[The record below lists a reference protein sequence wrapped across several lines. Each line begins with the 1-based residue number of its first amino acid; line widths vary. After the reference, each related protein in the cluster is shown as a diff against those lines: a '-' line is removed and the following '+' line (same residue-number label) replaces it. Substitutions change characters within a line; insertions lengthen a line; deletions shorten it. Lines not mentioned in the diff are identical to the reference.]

1 MAPSRSTHCTI
12 VNNTS
17 LTLNLKG
24 SGCDHGRW
32 TLNFGPSD
40 TANTIPPN
48 DKKSFQAESAGVMT
62 GDQGWVTYGSA
73 AGDFNFTFNNPFSG
87 SNGYS
92 DTPAKDYNIKR
103 DGGDGNDA
111 RVTWTIRGSHHY

>member
-17 LTLNLKG
+17 LTLNLTG
-24 SGCDHGRW
+24 SGCDHGQW

-40 TANTIPPN
+40 TANTIPAN
-48 DKKSFQAESAGVMT
+48 DKKTFQAESAGVMT
-62 GDQGWVTYGSA
+62 GDQGWAKYGSS
-73 AGDFNFTFNNPFSG
+73 AGDFKFNFDNPFSG

-92 DTPAKDYNIKR
+92 ESAPAGYSIKR
-103 DGGDGNDA
+103 EGGSGNDA
-111 RVTWTIRGSHHY
+111 RVTWTIQHN